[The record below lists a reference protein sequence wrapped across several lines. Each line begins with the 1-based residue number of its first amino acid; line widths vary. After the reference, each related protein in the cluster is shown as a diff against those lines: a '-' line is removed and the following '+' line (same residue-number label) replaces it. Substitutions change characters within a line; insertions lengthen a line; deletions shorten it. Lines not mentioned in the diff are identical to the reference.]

1 MKFLKKWV
9 SAARLQQHI
18 IMVSGWG
25 EVLTTLE
32 TDQITKTDEFSE
44 KSQTAFDPP
53 FIFGNLYCGFCD
65 KIVTK
70 VRIFIMAGLLCII

>member
-25 EVLTTLE
+25 EVLTTLGTE
-32 TDQITKTDEFSE
+32 QVTKTDEFSE
-44 KSQTAFDPP
+44 KFQTAL
-53 FIFGNLYCGFCD
+53 IFGKSYCRFRD
-65 KIVTK
+65 KIATK
-70 VRIFIMAGLLCII
+70 VRMFIMAGLLYII